1 MTSMYWKD
9 NFIKCDVATGKG
21 KKVRDQRQDIK
32 KRDWERDQGR
42 ILKNAKKQ

>member
-1 MTSMYWKD
+1 
-9 NFIKCDVATGKG
+9 

-42 ILKNAKKQ
+42 LLKNK